1 MRQLLGPPT
10 KPATGILTRSHGS
23 HHVREQYNVRI
34 GVCGIA
40 RGFEALEEVD
50 GVEHP
55 VTQPGSTRVQ
65 ADEAWPQVPQAP
77 HDIGEVLVSEKA
89 HFSVVVEDAGGLQAR
104 GFVL

>member
-1 MRQLLGPPT
+1 MRQLLRPPT
-10 KPATGILTRSHGS
+10 KPATCILTRSHGG
-23 HHVREQYNVRI
+23 HDVCEQFRVRVC
-34 GVCGIA
+34 VCGVA
-40 RGFEALEEVD
+40 RGFEALEKVD

-77 HDIGEVLVSEKA
+77 HDVGEVLVSEKA